1 LQLHDNML
9 QEYLPWTRTSHA
21 ASSAETMTMSARPWS
36 AAWRTRGEASSSAA
50 VASSSCTGRSDGAKG
65 LRVESVASVRHRS
78 ACSRV
83 AARLGGVLGN
93 GNDGH
98 KRNKVRTGH

>member
-1 LQLHDNML
+1 
-9 QEYLPWTRTSHA
+9 
-21 ASSAETMTMSARPWS
+21 MTMSARPWS

-83 AARLGGVLGN
+83 AARLRGCWGMGMM
-93 GNDGH
+93 GTSET
-98 KRNKVRTGH
+98 K